1 MEAVVT
7 VRAVYSEELIEGW
20 RQTAVRQGLLCLI
33 CSEVPSLEHRAAF
46 YDTGVCETCAREQLS
61 AANAPPPSV

>member
-1 MEAVVT
+1 MEAAVT
-7 VRAVYSEELIEGW
+7 IRTIYTEEVHESW

-33 CSEVPSLEHRAAF
+33 CTQVPSLDHRAEF

-61 AANAPPPSV
+61 RAAAPPSA